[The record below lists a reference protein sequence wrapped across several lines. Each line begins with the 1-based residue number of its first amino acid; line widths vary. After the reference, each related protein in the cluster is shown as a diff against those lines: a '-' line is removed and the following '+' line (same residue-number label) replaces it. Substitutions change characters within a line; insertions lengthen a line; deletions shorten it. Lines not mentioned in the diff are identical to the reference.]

1 MNQLIKRWT
10 NLIAAKCAWDTGVSK
25 VGEIMMISFLAFH
38 PEFDKLQMILSDETV
53 ETNAVTL
60 LLVHPF
66 F

>member
-1 MNQLIKRWT
+1 
-10 NLIAAKCAWDTGVSK
+10 
-25 VGEIMMISFLAFH
+25 MMISFLAFH